1 MAQLLKLIPRET
13 TPGALAHDVAAKY
26 GRERRHLI
34 RMLQEIQ
41 STYGYLPQEALRVIA
56 NELRIPLT
64 EVLTVATFYHQFRL
78 EKPGEFIIMLCMGT
92 ACHLRGNA
100 ANYEFLRTYL
110 GIKPGRST
118 TSDGVFSVEKA
129 RCFGCCSLA
138 PVVMIVSRDGSYR
151 KLYGGVT
158 PAKLRRIIAEHRAKL
173 AKKR

>member
-1 MAQLLKLIPRET
+1 MSQLLKLIPKET
-13 TPGALAHDVAAKY
+13 TPGTLTHDIAAKY
-26 GRERRHLI
+26 GKERRYLI

-56 NELRIPLT
+56 NELGIPLT

-78 EKPGEFIIMLCMGT
+78 EEPGEFIIMLCTGT
-92 ACHLRGNA
+92 ACHLKGNA

-110 GIKPGRST
+110 GIKPGKST
-118 TSDGVFSVEKA
+118 TDDGAFSVEKA

-138 PVVMIVSRDGSYR
+138 PVVTVVSRDGSYR

-158 PAKLRRIIAEHRAKL
+158 PAKLRRIVAEHRAKL
-173 AKKR
+173 TK